1 MSDYINRE
9 ITIKALRDTYEY
21 EFPTASGSFD
31 EYATKIVPNVINQIE
46 TKYHWISVK
55 DLLPETNDKSNH
67 EYDVLCYVPP
77 RVGCHQ
83 SGWYIGKLRKIE
95 KDELGQ
101 KNYFGLPTAGSDWT
115 LWGWSYFEEPI
126 VTHWMPL
133 PEVPKE
139 GE

>member
-9 ITIKALRDTYEY
+9 ITIKALRDAYEY
-21 EFPTASGSFD
+21 EFPTASGGFD

-46 TKYHWISVK
+46 TKYHWVSVK
-55 DLLPETNDKSNH
+55 DALPETNGKNDH

-77 RVGCHQ
+77 REGCNQ
-83 SGWYIGKLRKIE
+83 NGLYLGKLRKVKADKKGE
-95 KDELGQ
+95 H
-101 KNYFGLPTAGSDWT
+101 NFFGVSTPGSDLT

-133 PEVPKE
+133 PEAPKGDE
-139 GE
+139 